1 MSLKY
6 DLLLKG
12 GLLIDPSQNIN
23 ENLDIAFKNGKV
35 ASIKKSISTIKS
47 EKTISVNKLI
57 VTPGLIDIHTHVYW
71 GGTSLGIDAEEFC
84 RKSAVTTAVDTGSTG
99 PGNFYGFRRHVIE
112 KSAVKILAFLH
123 ISHAGI
129 YAFSER
135 VMVGESE
142 NLKMLDPI
150 SATEIIEANKDIIVG
165 IKVRVG
171 KNTSGNNGIL
181 PLEYAL
187 KVSEKTNLPIMVH
200 IDEAPPEYGE
210 VLKYMRK
217 GDILTHC
224 FRPSPNS
231 PLGSNGEILPEVLD
245 ARERGVFFDV
255 GHGMGSFCFDV
266 TKTMIKKRFYPDTI
280 SSDIHKLCINGPA
293 HDLLTTLSKFL
304 NLGMPLYKVIE
315 SATKNASVALN
326 RRTIGGLK
334 EGSVGDAAI
343 LNIDTGHYKF
353 SDVTGTNLIGNRRI
367 NLSAVVLNG
376 SLWHSKNPNF
386 SSRV

>member
-6 DLLLKG
+6 DLILKG

-35 ASIKKSISTIKS
+35 ASIKKSISAIKS